1 MVKISL
7 LATAASS
14 DKISERTEVLHGKQN
29 VINTVLQF
37 TSNAKSRIDA
47 CVDYSRPSLA
57 IEIEQL
63 EKAFLDAKSRGVKL
77 RYGTEVTENNIGYCK
92 QLIKMVNELRHI
104 EGIKGNF
111 YISET
116 EYIAPASLHRN
127 GESATQIIY
136 TNVKEIVEHQQQY
149 VFDSFWSRAIPA
161 ERRIR
166 EIEEGIVQY
175 ETKVLE
181 NKEQIF
187 SHLKSVIENAS
198 ERSVCSS
205 IGGMQL
211 VYNNF
216 FDEYKKIIHRH
227 RHRKRGEGKG
237 VRWIISINKD
247 SIDLVKLFLDTGVQ
261 IRHVKNLTPMN
272 FAVDNRHFHATIDK
286 METGKIMESLLTSNE
301 PAYISHY
308 NSIFEHLWK
317 NGSDAVE
324 RIKEIEEGVDL
335 ADIEVIPSS
344 ARAQGI
350 YLDIVNAAKEEI
362 LWIFP
367 TTNAFFRQDKIGA
380 IPVAIQAA
388 RERNV
393 IVRILVPGN
402 SLIEE
407 KVQQLKQYCSDH
419 ITIDVRYI
427 EQMSEIKATILV
439 VDRKDS
445 LVMEL
450 RDDSKT
456 TFSKAIGLSTYSN
469 SKAGVLS
476 YVAIFENSWRQAE
489 LYEQL
494 MKVHEQLK
502 IHDKMQKEFIGI
514 AAHELRNPIQPILG
528 LAEIVKSK
536 IKDAKQGELLDV
548 IIRNAKRL
556 QRLTEDILN
565 VTKIESQ
572 SLDLKNEQ
580 FNLSDVITN
589 AMNDIMINI
598 DFLKKSQRN
607 AIKLLYHQPQDILI
621 QADKGRITQVI
632 FNLLSNAV
640 KATEEGTITVS
651 LEKKEDNEHV
661 VISVKDTGAGL
672 DPGILP
678 RLFTKFATK
687 SFAGTGLGLYISKSI
702 VEAHGGKIGAENNS
716 DGRGATFAF
725 SLPLIIQQ
733 DHRQESM
740 AINTTGGAT
749 MIEDVEER
757 ISFHKTKMKRIFLVD
772 DDYDHTITFKVGL
785 ELAGFEVDAYND
797 SAIALSTFKP
807 DYYALLLIDIKMPK
821 IDGLELYARIRKIDD
836 KVKVWFI
843 TAYEVYYKTLK
854 EVSSISKEETILD
867 RFIQKPIEINN
878 LVKQVKSELD

>member
-1 MVKISL
+1 
-7 LATAASS
+7 
-14 DKISERTEVLHGKQN
+14 
-29 VINTVLQF
+29 
-37 TSNAKSRIDA
+37 
-47 CVDYSRPSLA
+47 
-57 IEIEQL
+57 
-63 EKAFLDAKSRGVKL
+63 
-77 RYGTEVTENNIGYCK
+77 
-92 QLIKMVNELRHI
+92 
-104 EGIKGNF
+104 
-111 YISET
+111 
-116 EYIAPASLHRN
+116 
-127 GESATQIIY
+127 
-136 TNVKEIVEHQQQY
+136 
-149 VFDSFWSRAIPA
+149 
-161 ERRIR
+161 
-166 EIEEGIVQY
+166 
-175 ETKVLE
+175 
-181 NKEQIF
+181 
-187 SHLKSVIENAS
+187 
-198 ERSVCSS
+198 
-205 IGGMQL
+205 
-211 VYNNF
+211 
-216 FDEYKKIIHRH
+216 
-227 RHRKRGEGKG
+227 
-237 VRWIISINKD
+237 
-247 SIDLVKLFLDTGVQ
+247 
-261 IRHVKNLTPMN
+261 MN

-324 RIKEIEEGVDL
+324 KIKEIEEGVDL

>member
-1 MVKISL
+1 MS
-7 LATAASS
+7 TETSR
-14 DKISERTEVLHGKQN
+14 DKISERTEVLHGQHN

-37 TSNAKSRIDA
+37 ISNAKSRIDG
-47 CVDYSRPSLA
+47 CVDYNRPSLA
-57 IEIEQL
+57 IEIEHL
-63 EKAFLDAKSRGVKL
+63 KKAFLDAKNRGVKL
-77 RYGTEVTENNIGYCK
+77 RYGTEITENNIGYCK
-92 QLIKMVNELRHI
+92 QLIKMVDELRHI

-116 EYIAPASLHRN
+116 EFIAPANLN
-127 GESATQIIY
+127 GKGKSASQIIY
-136 TNVKEIVEHQQQY
+136 SNVKEIVEHQQQY
-149 VFDSFWSRAIPA
+149 VFDSFWDGAIPA

-166 EIEEGIVQY
+166 EIEEGVPQY

-181 NKEQIF
+181 NKDLIF
-187 SHLKSVIENAS
+187 NHLKSVIEKAY

-216 FDEYKKIIHRH
+216 FDEYKKIID
-227 RHRKRGEGKG
+227 RHRKRGERQGI
-237 VRWIISINKD
+237 RWIISIDKG
-247 SIDLVKLFLDTGVQ
+247 SIDLIKLFLDTGVQ
-261 IRHVKNLTPMN
+261 IRHVKNMPPMS
-272 FAVDNRHFHATIDK
+272 FAVDNRHFHATIDN
-286 METGKIMESLLTSNE
+286 MEAGKIMESLLTSNE
-301 PAYISHY
+301 PAYIGHY
-308 NSIFEHLWK
+308 NSIFEDLWK
-317 NGSDAVE
+317 NGTDAVE

-335 ADIEVIPSS
+335 ADIEVIRSP
-344 ARAQGI
+344 ARTQGI
-350 YLDIVNAAKEEI
+350 YLDIVMAAKEEI

-380 IPVAIQAA
+380 LSLVIQAA

-407 KVQQLKQYCSDH
+407 KVQQLKKYCSDH
-419 ITIDVRYI
+419 VIIDFRYI
-427 EQMSEIKATILV
+427 EQMSDTKATILV
-439 VDRKDS
+439 VDRKHS

-456 TFSKAIGLSTYSN
+456 AFLDAIGLSTYSN

-476 YVAIFENSWRQAE
+476 YVAIFENLWRQSE

-494 MKVHEQLK
+494 KKVHEQLK

-536 IKDAKQGELLDV
+536 IDDSKQSELLDV
-548 IIRNAKRL
+548 IIRNAKRV

-572 SLDLKNEQ
+572 SLDLKKEH
-580 FNLSDVITN
+580 FNLSDVMTN
-589 AMNDIMINI
+589 AIDDIMINI
-598 DFLKKSQRN
+598 DFLKQSRKKE
-607 AIKLLYHQPQDILI
+607 IKLLYNQPEDIFI

-640 KATEEGTITVS
+640 KATDEGTISVS
-651 LEKKEDNEHV
+651 LEKTADNNHAV
-661 VISVKDTGAGL
+661 VSVKDTCEGI
-672 DPGILP
+672 DPEIVP
-678 RLFTKFATK
+678 RLFTRFATK

-702 VEAHGGKIGAENNS
+702 VEAHGGQIRAENNS
-716 DGRGATFAF
+716 DGRGATFEF
-725 SLPLIIQQ
+725 ILPLIIQQ
-733 DHRQESM
+733 DHRQETLVIK
-740 AINTTGGAT
+740 ATTAAT
-749 MIEDVEER
+749 ITKDIEDR
-757 ISFHKTKMKRIFLVD
+757 IKFHKTKMKRIFLVD

-785 ELAGFEVDAYND
+785 ELAGFEVDAHND
-797 SAIALSTFKP
+797 SAVALSHFKP
-807 DYYALLLIDIKMPK
+807 DYYDLLLIDIKMPT
-821 IDGLELYARIRKIDD
+821 IDELELYQRIRKIDD

-843 TAYEVYYKTLK
+843 TAYEVYYKTLT
-854 EVSSISKEETILD
+854 ELSSKSKEEMKR
-867 RFIQKPIEINN
+867 RFIQKPIEIYN

>member
-1 MVKISL
+1 
-7 LATAASS
+7 
-14 DKISERTEVLHGKQN
+14 
-29 VINTVLQF
+29 
-37 TSNAKSRIDA
+37 
-47 CVDYSRPSLA
+47 
-57 IEIEQL
+57 
-63 EKAFLDAKSRGVKL
+63 
-77 RYGTEVTENNIGYCK
+77 
-92 QLIKMVNELRHI
+92 MVNELRHI

-111 YISET
+111 YISDT
-116 EYIAPASLHRN
+116 EYIAPASLHGK
-127 GESATQIIY
+127 GEPASQIIY
-136 TNVKEIVEHQQQY
+136 SNVKEIVENQQQY
-149 VFDSFWSRAIPA
+149 VFDSVWSRAIPA

-187 SHLKSVIENAS
+187 SHLKSVIEKAS

-227 RHRKRGEGKG
+227 RKRGEGKG
-237 VRWIISINKD
+237 VRWIISIDKD
-247 SIDLVKLFLDTGVQ
+247 SIDLVKLFLNTGVQ

-286 METGKIMESLLTSNE
+286 MEAGKIMESLLTSNE

-317 NGSDAVE
+317 NGTDAVG

-350 YLDIVNAAKEEI
+350 YLDIVKAAKEEI

-367 TTNAFFRQDKIGA
+367 TTNAFIRQDKIGA
-380 IPVAIQAA
+380 ILVAIQAA

-407 KVQQLKQYCSDH
+407 RVQQLKQYCSDH
-419 ITIDVRYI
+419 IIIDVRYI
-427 EQMSEIKATILV
+427 EQMSQTKATILV

-456 TFSKAIGLSTYSN
+456 TFDEAIGLSTYSN

-476 YVAIFENSWRQAE
+476 YVAIFENAWRQAE
-489 LYEQL
+489 LY
-494 MKVHEQLK
+494 EQLK

-572 SLDLKNEQ
+572 SLDLKKEQ

-589 AMNDIMINI
+589 AMNDIMINT

-607 AIKLLYHQPQDILI
+607 AIKLLYHQPQDIFI

-640 KATEEGTITVS
+640 KSTEEGTISVS
-651 LEKKEDNEHV
+651 LEKKEDNEFV
-661 VISVKDTGAGL
+661 VISVKDTGTGI
-672 DPGILP
+672 DPEILP

-733 DHRQESM
+733 D
-740 AINTTGGAT
+740 
-749 MIEDVEER
+749 
-757 ISFHKTKMKRIFLVD
+757 
-772 DDYDHTITFKVGL
+772 
-785 ELAGFEVDAYND
+785 
-797 SAIALSTFKP
+797 
-807 DYYALLLIDIKMPK
+807 
-821 IDGLELYARIRKIDD
+821 
-836 KVKVWFI
+836 
-843 TAYEVYYKTLK
+843 
-854 EVSSISKEETILD
+854 
-867 RFIQKPIEINN
+867 
-878 LVKQVKSELD
+878 

>member
-1 MVKISL
+1 
-7 LATAASS
+7 
-14 DKISERTEVLHGKQN
+14 
-29 VINTVLQF
+29 
-37 TSNAKSRIDA
+37 
-47 CVDYSRPSLA
+47 
-57 IEIEQL
+57 
-63 EKAFLDAKSRGVKL
+63 
-77 RYGTEVTENNIGYCK
+77 
-92 QLIKMVNELRHI
+92 
-104 EGIKGNF
+104 
-111 YISET
+111 
-116 EYIAPASLHRN
+116 
-127 GESATQIIY
+127 
-136 TNVKEIVEHQQQY
+136 
-149 VFDSFWSRAIPA
+149 
-161 ERRIR
+161 
-166 EIEEGIVQY
+166 
-175 ETKVLE
+175 
-181 NKEQIF
+181 
-187 SHLKSVIENAS
+187 
-198 ERSVCSS
+198 
-205 IGGMQL
+205 
-211 VYNNF
+211 
-216 FDEYKKIIHRH
+216 
-227 RHRKRGEGKG
+227 
-237 VRWIISINKD
+237 
-247 SIDLVKLFLDTGVQ
+247 
-261 IRHVKNLTPMN
+261 
-272 FAVDNRHFHATIDK
+272 
-286 METGKIMESLLTSNE
+286 
-301 PAYISHY
+301 
-308 NSIFEHLWK
+308 
-317 NGSDAVE
+317 
-324 RIKEIEEGVDL
+324 
-335 ADIEVIPSS
+335 
-344 ARAQGI
+344 
-350 YLDIVNAAKEEI
+350 
-362 LWIFP
+362 
-367 TTNAFFRQDKIGA
+367 
-380 IPVAIQAA
+380 
-388 RERNV
+388 
-393 IVRILVPGN
+393 
-402 SLIEE
+402 
-407 KVQQLKQYCSDH
+407 
-419 ITIDVRYI
+419 
-427 EQMSEIKATILV
+427 MSEIKATILV

>member
-1 MVKISL
+1 M
-7 LATAASS
+7 
-14 DKISERTEVLHGKQN
+14 
-29 VINTVLQF
+29 
-37 TSNAKSRIDA
+37 
-47 CVDYSRPSLA
+47 
-57 IEIEQL
+57 
-63 EKAFLDAKSRGVKL
+63 
-77 RYGTEVTENNIGYCK
+77 
-92 QLIKMVNELRHI
+92 
-104 EGIKGNF
+104 
-111 YISET
+111 
-116 EYIAPASLHRN
+116 
-127 GESATQIIY
+127 
-136 TNVKEIVEHQQQY
+136 
-149 VFDSFWSRAIPA
+149 
-161 ERRIR
+161 
-166 EIEEGIVQY
+166 
-175 ETKVLE
+175 
-181 NKEQIF
+181 
-187 SHLKSVIENAS
+187 
-198 ERSVCSS
+198 
-205 IGGMQL
+205 
-211 VYNNF
+211 
-216 FDEYKKIIHRH
+216 
-227 RHRKRGEGKG
+227 
-237 VRWIISINKD
+237 
-247 SIDLVKLFLDTGVQ
+247 
-261 IRHVKNLTPMN
+261 
-272 FAVDNRHFHATIDK
+272 
-286 METGKIMESLLTSNE
+286 
-301 PAYISHY
+301 
-308 NSIFEHLWK
+308 
-317 NGSDAVE
+317 
-324 RIKEIEEGVDL
+324 

-350 YLDIVNAAKEEI
+350 YLDIVKAAKEEI

-380 IPVAIQAA
+380 ILLAIQAA

-419 ITIDVRYI
+419 IIIDVRYI
-427 EQMSEIKATILV
+427 EQMSETKATILV
-439 VDRKDS
+439 VDRKES

-456 TFSKAIGLSTYSN
+456 TFFEAIGLSTYSN

-489 LYEQL
+489 LYGQL

-536 IKDAKQGELLDV
+536 IKDAELYEFLDV

-556 QRLTEDILN
+556 QRLTDDILD

-572 SLDLKNEQ
+572 SLDLKKEQ

-589 AMNDIMINI
+589 AMSDIMINI

-607 AIKLLYHQPQDILI
+607 EIKLLYHQPQDIFI

-640 KATEEGTITVS
+640 KATEGGTISVS
-651 LEKKEDNEHV
+651 LEKKEDSDHV
-661 VISVKDTGAGL
+661 VISIKDTGTGI

-678 RLFTKFATK
+678 RLFTRFATK

-702 VEAHGGKIGAENNS
+702 LEAHGGKIGAENNS

-740 AINTTGGAT
+740 ADTTTAAT
-749 MIEDVEER
+749 MINDIEER
-757 ISFHKTKMKRIFLVD
+757 TKFHKTKIKRIFLVD

-797 SAIALSTFKP
+797 SAIALSNFEP
-807 DYYALLLIDIKMPK
+807 DYYDLLLIDIKMPK
-821 IDGLELYARIRKIDD
+821 IDGFELYERIRKIDD

-854 EVSSISKEETILD
+854 EVSSKSKEETILD